1 MLDAAPFGEHQ
12 GLIDIEEGMVAL
24 RLPHSEPA
32 FTHLSAIAVP
42 RMDEDDEARM
52 ARLEGWLDRHLA
64 GWQSAVAEDRRQ
76 AGLDLAMTE
85 QSPASASGV
94 VLVEPHLGLSD
105 ALIDTTR
112 ESVRSALSG
121 DDA

>member
-1 MLDAAPFGEHQ
+1 
-12 GLIDIEEGMVAL
+12 
-24 RLPHSEPA
+24 
-32 FTHLSAIAVP
+32 
-42 RMDEDDEARM
+42 
-52 ARLEGWLDRHLA
+52 GWLDRHLA

-85 QSPASASGV
+85 RSEGGVNGV

-105 ALIDTTR
+105 ALIEASRT
-112 ESVRSALSG
+112 SVRAALLG

>member
-1 MLDAAPFGEHQ
+1 
-12 GLIDIEEGMVAL
+12 MVAL
-24 RLPHSEPA
+24 RLPHPESA

-42 RMDEDDEARM
+42 LDGEDDEGRM

-76 AGLDLAMTE
+76 AGLDLAMSE
-85 QSPASASGV
+85 RSEAGAGGV

-105 ALIDTTR
+105 ALIDATR
-112 ESVRSALSG
+112 ASVRTALSG

>member
-1 MLDAAPFGEHQ
+1 MPFGEHQ
-12 GLIDIEEGMVAL
+12 GLIDVDEGMVAL
-24 RLPHSEPA
+24 RLPHPESA

-42 RMDEDDEARM
+42 LDGEDDEGRM

-85 QSPASASGV
+85 RSEAGAGGV
-94 VLVEPHLGLSD
+94 VLVEPHWGCPM
-105 ALIDTTR
+105 R
-112 ESVRSALSG
+112 
-121 DDA
+121 